1 MWRDRGIW
9 CYCWFA
15 LFMSPCCQC
24 LSKFMLNDFVSGL
37 TILARVQL
45 ILEWLCFCSHC
56 FNNVQLILC
65 WLLVPEWL
73 WFWSH
78 YFSKVPFDSMSIV
91 NLCLCSHCFK
101 VQLIMC
107 FCSHCF
113 RSNWFCIYDPT
124 ILNPI
129 ECVFAFIL
137 LSPIDFVFM
146 LPLF

>member
-1 MWRDRGIW
+1 
-9 CYCWFA
+9 
-15 LFMSPCCQC
+15 MSMCPCCQC
-24 LSKFMLNDFVSGL
+24 LLRFMLVLNDFVFGP
-37 TILARVQL
+37 TIFARVQL

-65 WLLVPEWL
+65 WLLVPKWL
-73 WFWSH
+73 WFWSP
-78 YFSKVPFDSMSIV
+78 YFSKVPFDFISIV
-91 NLCLCSHCFK
+91 NLCFCSHCFK

-124 ILNPI
+124 ILGPI
-129 ECVFAFIL
+129 ECVFVLIVS
-137 LSPIDFVFM
+137 SPIDFVFM